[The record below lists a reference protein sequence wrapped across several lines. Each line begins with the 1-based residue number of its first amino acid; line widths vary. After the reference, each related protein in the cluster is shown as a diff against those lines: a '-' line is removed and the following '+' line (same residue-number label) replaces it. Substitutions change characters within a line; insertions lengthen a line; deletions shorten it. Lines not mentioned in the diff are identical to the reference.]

1 MHAAG
6 KGRFPRNDSN
16 QVKRAVLGAAFVLA
30 AGFAAATAVAGELRL
45 DVGSND
51 SPVYE
56 KECGSCH
63 FPYQAG
69 WLPERSWR
77 KLMGSLGNHFGDNAE
92 INPANREAV
101 TSYLASRA
109 ADHSSNERSKEI
121 MSMIKPGDTPISLT
135 KVLYV
140 GGIHGGFLD
149 RSFEGKPEAKT
160 LAQCPLCHQKAHR
173 GWFAAVTYTI
183 SDKSFRSEEADLD
196 DSIILM
202 MRKKK

>member
-1 MHAAG
+1 M
-6 KGRFPRNDSN
+6 
-16 QVKRAVLGAAFVLA
+16 KRAPCRAALA
-30 AGFAAATAVAGELRL
+30 LAICLSCSAAVAGELRY
-45 DVGSND
+45 DVGSTDN
-51 SPVYE
+51 PVYD

-77 KLMGSLGNHFGDNAE
+77 KLMSSLNSHFGENAE
-92 INPANREAV
+92 INPAARENV
-101 TSYLASRA
+101 MKYLTSNA
-109 ADHSSNERSKEI
+109 ADRATNARSREI
-121 MSMIKPGDTPISLT
+121 MAVIKPDETPVSLT

-160 LAQCPLCHQKAHR
+160 LAQCTLCHQKAQR
-173 GWFAAVTYTI
+173 GWFSAVTYTI
-183 SDKSFRSEEADLD
+183 TDRSFRSEDTDLS
-196 DSIILM
+196 DSPMLL